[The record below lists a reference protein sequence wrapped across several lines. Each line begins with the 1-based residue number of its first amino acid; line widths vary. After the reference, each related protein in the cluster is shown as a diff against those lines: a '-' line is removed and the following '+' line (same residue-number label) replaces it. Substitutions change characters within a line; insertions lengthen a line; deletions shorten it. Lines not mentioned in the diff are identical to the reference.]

1 MTSTEDQLGQA
12 GSPGPHP
19 ASPGPLRNPIL
30 RAILGSE
37 TISSLGS
44 QMTYL
49 VLPWF
54 VLITTGSVTRMGLV
68 FAVELVP
75 VALFG
80 IPSGSLVQ
88 RLGVRK
94 TMLIGDSARAVLIA
108 LVPILHSLHEL
119 SFGLLM
125 LVVFCVGAF
134 SGPYV
139 AAQRLVI
146 PETFGDD
153 EALMVQGNALLE
165 SATRV
170 TTIAGPAIAGV
181 LIGVLG
187 SVNVL
192 WIDVASF
199 LISFCVLA
207 AKLPQPR
214 PPVEGE
220 QGGGGVLAGVK
231 FVLGDPLLRRVT
243 ASSLIFG
250 LFFPMLL
257 ASIPVVADRSFGV
270 DPRVAGLLFAAWGAG
285 AMIGLF
291 GVMRFAAKLPP
302 LQMGAL
308 AAVALALPLWLL
320 ALPLNAWE
328 FGLVLL
334 VSGVFTPMLN
344 APLIT
349 LLMLR
354 TPAGL
359 RAQVITFVMT
369 ANLLAGPAGYAL
381 AGPAFQFWGLRAT
394 FLLVAGGISVAAL
407 LMTTI
412 VRINLGGGEQE
423 REQEIEAVLR
433 HQDAQGQEPGAGLL
447 ASELESLLDAEV
459 VAHGQPSAEAD
470 PVAHPR
476 EPAQDGTPR
485 PEADAG

>member
-1 MTSTEDQLGQA
+1 MTSTENQLGQT
-12 GSPGPHP
+12 GPP
-19 ASPGPLRNPIL
+19 APESANPGPLRNPIL

-75 VALFG
+75 VALLG

-94 TMLIGDSARAVLIA
+94 TMLIGDCARALLIA
-108 LVPILHSLHEL
+108 LIPILHSLHQL

-153 EALMVQGNALLE
+153 EAILVQGNALLE

-170 TTIAGPAIAGV
+170 TSIAGPATAGV

-199 LISFCVLA
+199 LISFCLLA
-207 AKLPQPR
+207 ATLPRRR
-214 PPVEGE
+214 PS
-220 QGGGGVLAGVK
+220 LAGEPGGSVMAGVR
-231 FVLGDPLLRRVT
+231 FVLGHPLLRRVT
-243 ASSLIFG
+243 TSSLIFG

-270 DPRVAGLLFAAWGAG
+270 DARVAGWLFAAWGAG

-291 GVMRFAAKLPP
+291 GVMQFAAKLPP
-302 LQMGAL
+302 LKMGAL

-320 ALPLNAWE
+320 VLPLNAWE

-354 TPAGL
+354 TPAEL
-359 RAQVITFVMT
+359 RAQAITF
-369 ANLLAGPAGYAL
+369 G
-381 AGPAFQFWGLRAT
+381 
-394 FLLVAGGISVAAL
+394 
-407 LMTTI
+407 
-412 VRINLGGGEQE
+412 
-423 REQEIEAVLR
+423 
-433 HQDAQGQEPGAGLL
+433 H
-447 ASELESLLDAEV
+447 
-459 VAHGQPSAEAD
+459 
-470 PVAHPR
+470 
-476 EPAQDGTPR
+476 
-485 PEADAG
+485 